1 MKYFRKKLQK
11 EEAPANA
18 VGGGNIAG
26 LGVGPQGEPGV
37 SPSVMKRHKK
47 RNEDDQE
54 ANSIEVNLMRRKTPM
69 TEETERTGDYKT
81 GTFAGS
87 TTFVVPSNIFHE
99 ARLAKKK
106 GKHWRTYIG
115 EEDHWRH
122 IREYANKHPKRAIIL
137 QDERTGAMCYARYGK
152 QNNLM
157 EAPLLTHIG
166 KKRKINMETG
176 IRTKEEHAGEKIT
189 RVDKDHDIHHTSTG
203 ETYGDR
209 YMVRHRDSGKI
220 VGTVSGTRNKK
231 TGTFTIDAADST
243 GEGPK
248 MHKVYRKILQ
258 SGHSKTLVGT
268 SHSPGGQK
276 IWQKFSS
283 ERGVSV
289 HGWIGGKKGRPVN
302 LNPKDPEETHITDTE
317 VVRDKDKSA
326 KDIYRTKLVASLQ
339 KRKTVK
345 R

>member
-1 MKYFRKKLQK
+1 MKYFRKKLRN
-11 EEAPANA
+11 EEAPANS

-26 LGVGPQGEPGV
+26 LGVGPQGEPGIS
-37 SPSVMKRHKK
+37 SPVMKRHKK

-54 ANSIEVNLMRRKTPM
+54 SKTLEVNLMRRKTPM

-115 EEDHWRH
+115 EDDHFGH
-122 IREYANKHPKRAIIL
+122 IREYAKKYPKKSIIL

-152 QNNLM
+152 EKKLM

-166 KKRKINMETG
+166 KKRKMNLETG
-176 IRTKEEHAGEKIT
+176 IVTKPDQAGEKVAKI
-189 RVDKDHDIHHTSTG
+189 DKDHDLHHETTG
-203 ETYGDR
+203 ERNGDS
-209 YMVRHRDSGKI
+209 YMIRHRDSGL
-220 VGTVSGTRNKK
+220 VTGTISGDRNKK
-231 TGTFTIDAADST
+231 TGTFTIDAADSI
-243 GEGPK
+243 GKGPK

-258 SGHSKTLVGT
+258 SGHSKSLVGI

-276 IWQKFSS
+276 IWQKLSG
-283 ERGVSV
+283 EKNVSV
-289 HGWIGGKKGRPVN
+289 HGWIGGKKGKPVN
-302 LNPKDPEETHITDTE
+302 LDPKDPEDTHITDTE
-317 VVRDKDKSA
+317 VERDRDRSA
-326 KDIYRTKLVASLQ
+326 KDIYRTKLVASFQ